1 MIKLVDEKDCCGCS
15 VCSEICTKKCIHMT
29 QGTLGHLF
37 PAVDEK
43 LCVECGLCKQV
54 CPADNKLKK
63 NEYKKSVYATYSKD
77 KIIRFSGSS
86 GGMFGTFASKVLEN
100 GYIVYGAAFDNAL
113 NLKCIA
119 AKNKNELLPLMKSK
133 YLQSDI
139 RGKFSEIRASLENG
153 DRVLITATPC
163 QISALKLYLR
173 KDYENLITV
182 DFFCHGVP
190 SQIFFDKCMEYDAK
204 TKYNG
209 EIFSYQFRTK
219 KKNGS
224 TPHYFTVEYKKNRKI
239 KKKTGYYFESTF
251 YAFFQKYICLR
262 ESCYDCKFA
271 KSERVSDI
279 TISDFHDIDKYVRGI
294 NRFDG
299 VSMVV
304 VNSEKGE
311 QLLKDCKDT
320 LYLEKLE
327 QIQGTPEG
335 SKRPKNRDEFVNDY
349 EVLSIEDLANKYI
362 PKKRYLKMRIYYT
375 LPKVIRN
382 KLKKLVGGRDAI

>member
-1 MIKLVDEKDCCGCS
+1 MIKIIDEKYCCGCS
-15 VCSEICTKKCIHMT
+15 ACSEICGKKCICMT
-29 QGTLGHLF
+29 EGSLGHLF
-37 PAVDEK
+37 PVVDES
-43 LCVECGLCKQV
+43 LCVECGLCEQV
-54 CPADNKLKK
+54 CPMDKILKK
-63 NEYKKSVYATYSKD
+63 SEHKKDVYATYSKD
-77 KIIRFSGSS
+77 KRIRFLGSS
-86 GGMFGTFASKVLEN
+86 GGMFGTFASKAFEN
-100 GYIVYGAAFDNAL
+100 GYIVYGAAFNNAL
-113 NLKCIA
+113 KLKCTA
-119 AKNKNELLPLMKSK
+119 AKDKEELIPLMKSK

-139 RGKFSEIRASLENG
+139 SGKYSEIRSRLNDG

-163 QISALKLYLR
+163 QISALKSYLK

-190 SQIFFDKCMEYDAK
+190 SQRFFDECMEYDAK

-209 EIFSYQFRTK
+209 EISFYQFRTK
-219 KKNGS
+219 KRNGS
-224 TPHYFTVEYKKNRKI
+224 TPHYFTVGYQKNGKR
-239 KKKTGYYFESTF
+239 KKKVGYYFESTF

-271 KSERVSDI
+271 GGERMSDI
-279 TISDFHDIDKYVRGI
+279 TIADFHDIDKYIEGI

-311 QLLKDCKDT
+311 KLLNACKDT
-320 LYLEKLE
+320 LYLKKLE
-327 QIQGTPEG
+327 QLHGAPGGT
-335 SKRPKNRDEFVNDY
+335 KRPVNRDDFVKDY
-349 EVLSIEDLANKYI
+349 DNLAIKDLADKYV
-362 PKKRYLKMRIYYT
+362 PKKAYLKMRIYYM